1 MNKLNT
7 GYIKISKGK
16 IDIMS
21 QSLVNVVKSSKQ
33 MCFVQRDL
41 EIKRLDIILDV
52 LIGWKGNETSTNIE
66 TETIFIQNKQIQTES
81 IINQMQSYYEEKTKN
96 NKQYGDFIFLKYQ
109 TIELIQCET
118 ESVTY
123 EILMKNDI
131 DDIEFILNDITRIK
145 EYEKKEYNVK
155 MQNIFL
161 TKIAHEFKNPLIC
174 IQELIDQ
181 IVENIDKLFKNKNE
195 INDANSSQIT
205 NNCHLTKSISEY
217 LLLLIKD
224 ADYFTNNEKENYI
237 AKPGPVV
244 IEDVKL
250 KDLVSFCED
259 VAKVKLIHL
268 NKNSNIEFQAI
279 VNKDVPEVIQ
289 TDSMKLKQII
299 INLITN
305 SIYYTKKGKI
315 IFELSFE
322 SLINSITFSV
332 KDTGGGMSDEL
343 QLMLPSGKNEQ
354 QKVNSTEIGL
364 AIVKTLIKQL
374 GSSIKFVS
382 EINKGTTFW
391 FSLPVHQDYTGK
403 KVFRFLTR

>member
-81 IINQMQSYYEEKTKN
+81 ILNQMQSYYEEKTKN

-237 AKPGPVV
+237 AKTGPVV

-259 VAKVKLIHL
+259 VAK
-268 NKNSNIEFQAI
+268 
-279 VNKDVPEVIQ
+279 VPEVIQ

-343 QLMLPSGKNEQ
+343 QLMLLSGKNEQ

>member
-1 MNKLNT
+1 M
-7 GYIKISKGK
+7 
-16 IDIMS
+16 
-21 QSLVNVVKSSKQ
+21 
-33 MCFVQRDL
+33 
-41 EIKRLDIILDV
+41 
-52 LIGWKGNETSTNIE
+52 
-66 TETIFIQNKQIQTES
+66 
-81 IINQMQSYYEEKTKN
+81 
-96 NKQYGDFIFLKYQ
+96 
-109 TIELIQCET
+109 
-118 ESVTY
+118 
-123 EILMKNDI
+123 
-131 DDIEFILNDITRIK
+131 
-145 EYEKKEYNVK
+145 
-155 MQNIFL
+155 
-161 TKIAHEFKNPLIC
+161 IC

-224 ADYFTNNEKENYI
+224 ADYFNNEKENYI
-237 AKPGPVV
+237 AKTGPVV

-259 VAKVKLIHL
+259 VAKVKVIHL
-268 NKNSNIEFQAI
+268 NKNSNIEFRAI

-305 SIYYTKKGKI
+305 SIDYTKKGKI

-343 QLMLPSGKNEQ
+343 QLMLLSGKNEQ

>member
-1 MNKLNT
+1 M
-7 GYIKISKGK
+7 
-16 IDIMS
+16 
-21 QSLVNVVKSSKQ
+21 
-33 MCFVQRDL
+33 
-41 EIKRLDIILDV
+41 
-52 LIGWKGNETSTNIE
+52 
-66 TETIFIQNKQIQTES
+66 
-81 IINQMQSYYEEKTKN
+81 
-96 NKQYGDFIFLKYQ
+96 
-109 TIELIQCET
+109 
-118 ESVTY
+118 
-123 EILMKNDI
+123 
-131 DDIEFILNDITRIK
+131 
-145 EYEKKEYNVK
+145 
-155 MQNIFL
+155 
-161 TKIAHEFKNPLIC
+161 
-174 IQELIDQ
+174 
-181 IVENIDKLFKNKNE
+181 
-195 INDANSSQIT
+195 
-205 NNCHLTKSISEY
+205 
-217 LLLLIKD
+217 
-224 ADYFTNNEKENYI
+224 
-237 AKPGPVV
+237 

-343 QLMLPSGKNEQ
+343 QLMLLSGKNEQ

>member
-1 MNKLNT
+1 M
-7 GYIKISKGK
+7 
-16 IDIMS
+16 
-21 QSLVNVVKSSKQ
+21 
-33 MCFVQRDL
+33 
-41 EIKRLDIILDV
+41 
-52 LIGWKGNETSTNIE
+52 
-66 TETIFIQNKQIQTES
+66 
-81 IINQMQSYYEEKTKN
+81 
-96 NKQYGDFIFLKYQ
+96 
-109 TIELIQCET
+109 
-118 ESVTY
+118 
-123 EILMKNDI
+123 
-131 DDIEFILNDITRIK
+131 
-145 EYEKKEYNVK
+145 K

-237 AKPGPVV
+237 AKTGPVV

-250 KDLVSFCED
+250 KD

-299 INLITN
+299 INLLTN

-343 QLMLPSGKNEQ
+343 QLMLLSGKNEQ

-391 FSLPVHQDYTGK
+391 FSLPVHQNYTGK
-403 KVFRFLTR
+403 NVFRFLTR